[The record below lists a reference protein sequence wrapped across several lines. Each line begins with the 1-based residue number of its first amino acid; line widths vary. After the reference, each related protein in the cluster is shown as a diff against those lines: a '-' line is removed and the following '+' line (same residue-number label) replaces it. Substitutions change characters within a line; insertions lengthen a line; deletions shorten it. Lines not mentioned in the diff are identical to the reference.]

1 MKFPFC
7 RQPFAAVPEGP
18 DCCAVPLPDP
28 RLEQRSEADRRVPVH
43 GADVLLQHKL
53 GGDLRQRHL
62 SRTRS
67 GYFQCIPD
75 KNEIILILKD
85 NLASDKALCLT
96 RL

>member
-43 GADVLLQHKL
+43 GADVLLQH
-53 GGDLRQRHL
+53 
-62 SRTRS
+62 
-67 GYFQCIPD
+67 
-75 KNEIILILKD
+75 
-85 NLASDKALCLT
+85 
-96 RL
+96 